1 MALPTGTLGQL
12 WLRQI
17 LPPDVYDG
25 RPLDKKNLS
34 AVLSAVAK
42 QYPDKY
48 RDITFQLNQLGRQ
61 AAYFTGGNSFGL
73 EHLKKS
79 KVAIANREKLQKQLD
94 LLIDD
99 DSLDSKTR
107 SERIAALVGPMI
119 EKERDE
125 IYDESEAEG
134 NPLAE
139 QLKGAGRGNRIN
151 LAALRGSDGLYTD
164 HRGRQLPV
172 PVLRSYSEGLSPME
186 YLASTFGARQGLIQT
201 KFSVADSGFFGKQL
215 VQAAHRLMVE
225 AVDSDKEPATPRGM
239 PADIDD
245 QDNEGS
251 LLAVKTGNY
260 PRNTVLTPR
269 IIRDLRQQ
277 GVQRLLVRS
286 PIAYGAPNGGIY
298 ARDAGIREFG
308 RLPNIGERV
317 GITGAQ
323 AVAEPLSQAM
333 LCLAEGTLVRMAD
346 GTEKRIEEIQVG
358 EWVLGAD
365 KTGVTAPAQ
374 VLQTFANGVRECW
387 ETVFLT
393 EVARKG
399 ADFVIKSVSLYS
411 TRDHKILGVTRLKN
425 KQRPELQIIP
435 VELAVQALVAG
446 GLCGRGGGYQLDA
459 QATYDIMVDNADH
472 LFVLANGLVVS
483 NSGKHSAGVAGA
495 SKAQSLFDVVNQM
508 IQVPEKIKGGGT
520 HAQVDGVVRNIADA
534 PAGGKYLYIDGE
546 RHFVA
551 PGFEPRVKPGDVV
564 EAGDLI
570 TDGLPNPAVIVQ
582 HKGVGEGRRYFLD
595 AFRKAVKAGGVNT
608 DRKNI
613 ELLARGLINHV
624 RLTEEVDDYAP
635 DDVVPYSVLEH
646 SYQPREGFQAVA
658 PRQAV
663 GKYLERPYL
672 HYTIGTKVR
681 PSMLKDFS
689 DFNVGSVDVHEQ
701 APPFEPE
708 MVRAMS
714 NLRYDPDWMV
724 REFGS
729 YLKEGLL
736 DATHRGGTSD
746 QKSTSF
752 VPSLAQG
759 VNFKT
764 LQPKPP
770 PPPGPPKSITPSIL
784 SKPRNPQSVLS

>member
-12 WLRQI
+12 WLRKI
-17 LPPDVYDG
+17 LPPDVYSG
-25 RPLDKKNLS
+25 QPLDKKGLS

-42 QYPDKY
+42 QHPEQY

-73 EHLKKS
+73 EHLRKS
-79 KVAIANREKLQKQLD
+79 KAAVANRQKLQPLLD
-94 LLIDD
+94 AIVDD

-107 SERIAALVGPMI
+107 GERIAALVGPMI
-119 EKERDE
+119 TKERDE
-125 IYDESEAEG
+125 IYDESETDG
-134 NPLAE
+134 NPLAQ

-164 HRGRQLPV
+164 HRGRTLPV

-225 AVDSDKEPATPRGM
+225 AEDSAQEPTTPRGL
-239 PADIDD
+239 PTDIDD

-260 PRNTVLTPR
+260 PRNTALTPR
-269 IIRDLRQQ
+269 IIRELRQQ
-277 GVQRLLVRS
+277 GIQRLLVRS

-298 ARDAGIREFG
+298 ARDAGMREFG

-323 AVAEPLSQAM
+323 AVAEPLSSGM
-333 LCLAEGTLVRMAD
+333 LA
-346 GTEKRIEEIQVG
+346 
-358 EWVLGAD
+358 
-365 KTGVTAPAQ
+365 
-374 VLQTFANGVRECW
+374 
-387 ETVFLT
+387 
-393 EVARKG
+393 
-399 ADFVIKSVSLYS
+399 
-411 TRDHKILGVTRLKN
+411 
-425 KQRPELQIIP
+425 
-435 VELAVQALVAG
+435 
-446 GLCGRGGGYQLDA
+446 
-459 QATYDIMVDNADH
+459 
-472 LFVLANGLVVS
+472 
-483 NSGKHSAGVAGA
+483 GKHSAGVAGA
-495 SKAQSLFDVVNQM
+495 STSQSLFDVVNQM

-520 HAQVDGVVRNIADA
+520 HAHVDGVVRNIVDA

-546 RHFVA
+546 RHFVS
-551 PGFEPRVKPGDVV
+551 PGFTAKVKPGDTV

-582 HKGVGEGRRYFLD
+582 HKGIGEGRRYFMD
-595 AFRKAVKAGGVNT
+595 AFRKAIRAGNVTT
-608 DRKNI
+608 DRKNV

-624 RLTEEVDDYAP
+624 RLTDEIDDYAP
-635 DDVVPYSVLEH
+635 DDVVPYSTLEH
-646 SYQPREGFQAVA
+646 SYQPREGFQALA
-658 PRQAV
+658 PKQAV

-681 PSMLKDFS
+681 PSMLRDFT
-689 DFNVGSVDVHEQ
+689 DFGVQSVDVHENE
-701 APPFEPE
+701 PPFEPE

-752 VPSLAQG
+752 VPALAQG
-759 VNFKT
+759 VNFKA

-770 PPPGPPKSITPSIL
+770 VAPGPPKSMASSVL
-784 SKPRNPQSVLS
+784 SQPRNPQSVLS